1 MNKKQ
6 IKAIVKGQLA
16 IVITATK
23 DATISKWK
31 RSKAVYDMTQMV
43 NWSKTPYGSF
53 SEFIRQEMRGF
64 KPGVVMLWKHEYKA
78 IHEDLGYSWPAIQAI
93 GKAISYNR
101 ANAYVRLLKETA
113 NLRKQRPQ
121 IKSFIQ
127 GAKATVSMD
136 KVRVGNNS
144 QINGVSLALSD
155 KHMRKLE
162 VLLEP
167 HGFVKTTKG
176 VRLNISRVFERW
188 LDTL

>member
-16 IVITATK
+16 IVIAATK

-31 RSKAVYDMTQMV
+31 RAKAVYDMTQMV

-53 SEFIRQEMRGF
+53 SEFTRQEMRGF

-78 IHEDLGYSWPAIQAI
+78 IHEELGYSWKEIQVI
-93 GKAISYNR
+93 GRAISYNR
-101 ANAYVRLLKETA
+101 ANGYVRLLKETA
-113 NLRKQRPQ
+113 SMRQRRPRVS
-121 IKSFIQ
+121 SFIQ
-127 GAKATVSMD
+127 GAKATVNMQA
-136 KVRVGNNS
+136 VRVGNKH
-144 QINGVSLALSD
+144 QINHVSLALSD
-155 KHMRKLE
+155 KHMNKLE

-167 HGFVKTTKG
+167 HGFVKTTNG